1 MALTQRRGLLRAAGV
16 AFALLL
22 LLAACGNSDDGDDDA
37 GGSSEASG
45 GEQPAGASTS
55 VDAPGVTDTEIRFAA
70 FGTQANNPLGTCV
83 LDCYVQG
90 IEAYFAYRNSE
101 GGVHGRELV
110 LSTKLDDELGKNKER
125 ALEIIAADDT
135 FAAFS
140 ATQVATGWGDVAD
153 AGIPLYTWS
162 IHKEGQR
169 PGIFGYTGAICF
181 DCTSRTIPYLTQVA
195 EVTKVASLGYGI
207 SENSKLCAQ
216 GVEKS
221 LELYADDLEGS
232 PEVVYLNDDL
242 PFGLPNGMAPEV
254 TAMKNAGVE
263 FVSTCLD
270 LNGVKT
276 IAQEMQRQGMGD
288 VPIYHP
294 NTYNQEFIAEAG
306 DLFEGDFVSAGFRPF
321 EADAGDSLLDEFET
335 WMEETGSEL
344 SELAMY
350 GWINAHTAAEGILA
364 AGEDFDRAKV
374 IEATDA
380 MEDFTAG
387 GLVTA
392 IDFGRQH
399 KAPTQDDRVTNGFE
413 KECVALLQVKD
424 GELEVLGDAAKPWNC
439 WSNESIDWSEPEA
452 TNWE

>member
-1 MALTQRRGLLRAAGV
+1 MGIKDRRRGALRVLGIFFAL
-16 AFALLL
+16 ALLL
-22 LLAACGNSDDGDDDA
+22 GACGNSDDDEDDA
-37 GGSSEASG
+37 GGTTDT
-45 GEQPAGASTS
+45 EQPEGASTS

-83 LDCYVQG
+83 LDCYAQG

-101 GGVHGRELV
+101 GGVHGREMKLT
-110 LSTKLDDELGKNKER
+110 TKLDDELGKNKER
-125 ALEIIAADDT
+125 ALEIVAADDV

-140 ATQVATGWGDVAD
+140 ATQVATGWGDIAE

-162 IHKEGQR
+162 IHKEGMR

-181 DCTSRTIPYLTQVA
+181 DCTSRTIPWLTQVA
-195 EVTKVASLGYGI
+195 EVTKIASLGYGI

-242 PFGLPNGMAPEV
+242 PFGLPNGVAPEV
-254 TAMKNAGVE
+254 TAMKNAGVQ

-270 LNGVKT
+270 LNGNKT
-276 IAQEMQRQGMGD
+276 IAQEMARQGMGD

-294 NTYNQEFIAEAG
+294 NTYNQEFIADNA
-306 DLFEGDFVSAGFRPF
+306 DLFEGDYVTAGFRPF
-321 EADAGDSLLDEFET
+321 EADAGDSLLDEFQT
-335 WMEETGSEL
+335 WMEETGSDL

-350 GWINAHTAAEGILA
+350 GWINAHTAYEGILA
-364 AGEDFDRAKV
+364 AGEDFSREKV
-374 IEATDA
+374 IAATDA

-399 KAPTQDDRVTNGFE
+399 DQPTQDDRVTHGFE
-413 KECVALLQVKD
+413 KECVVVLQVAD
-424 GELEVLGDAAKPWNC
+424 GELEVVGDAEAPWNC
-439 WSNESIDWSEPEA
+439 WSNESIDWSEPES
-452 TNWE
+452 TNWEQ